1 MQPASMP
8 ATVRAA
14 TIVTYVCAAITVAM
28 TLLMLLFIAYVGRF
42 VFGSF
47 ERSDRSA
54 MVFVVLA
61 GVLFSLG
68 CSAVACWF
76 AWQTG
81 RRKGWA
87 RIGLA
92 VCSGLTVVFS
102 LLSFSPP
109 SIVGILGGTA
119 VLVLLFVP
127 ESNAWFSDAP

>member
-1 MQPASMP
+1 MP

-14 TIVTYVCAAITVAM
+14 TIVTYVCSAVTVAM
-28 TLLMLLFIAYVGRF
+28 TLLMVLFIAFVGRF

-47 ERSDRSA
+47 ERSDRTA
-54 MVFVVLA
+54 MALFVLV

-68 CSAVACWF
+68 CSAIACWF
-76 AWQTG
+76 AWETG

-92 VCSGLTVVFS
+92 VCSGLTVVLS
-102 LLSFSPP
+102 LLTFSPP
-109 SIVGILGGTA
+109 SIVGILGGAT

-127 ESNAWFSDAP
+127 ESNAWFRDVA